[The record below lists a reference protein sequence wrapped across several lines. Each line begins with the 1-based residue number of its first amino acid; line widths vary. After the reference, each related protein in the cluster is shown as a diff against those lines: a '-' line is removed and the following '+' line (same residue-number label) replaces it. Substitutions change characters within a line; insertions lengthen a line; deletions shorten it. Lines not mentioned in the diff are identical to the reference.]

1 MAHARCF
8 YHTPD
13 YRQSRDAGDNEHT
26 FPSYLANILSTIL
39 LFFYFILFFW
49 WRMKSSLHDKHDVEK
64 VLF

>member
-39 LFFYFILFFW
+39 LFFYFILFYFFGDE
-49 WRMKSSLHDKHDVEK
+49 WRMHDKHDVEK

>member
-39 LFFYFILFFW
+39 LFFYFIFLVT
-49 WRMKSSLHDKHDVEK
+49 SEE
-64 VLF
+64 